1 MIVLAHV
8 LTLSSPPAVKAFV
21 ALFLES
27 NAKIHVETN
36 VMFSKAEKKLQNQLK
51 ITTSKTFLFLI
62 HKRDKVVHWSKLGK
76 VCKLFFSYSLRF
88 LRLNLVG
95 IEKFGTIFGK
105 LCKRRMFA
113 SVKVITNIW
122 NYTSF

>member
-8 LTLSSPPAVKAFV
+8 LTLSSPLAVKAFV
-21 ALFLES
+21 GLFLES

-62 HKRDKVVHWSKLGK
+62 HKRDKVVHWSKTWKGLQ
-76 VCKLFFSYSLRF
+76 VVFFLFFTF
-88 LRLNLVG
+88 
-95 IEKFGTIFGK
+95 
-105 LCKRRMFA
+105 FA
-113 SVKVITNIW
+113 SKFSW
-122 NYTSF
+122 D